1 MSTGCRKPDGVL
13 SGLQRAGRLLKQW
26 LLPPLQAPD
35 EISDRLAWLVWLRW
49 LMVLGQVFSILLAV
63 RLLFVPGALLPVLLG
78 FSGLLVLG
86 NLWSTR
92 SLHQP
97 DVPRQ
102 RREVEL
108 LGFLSLD
115 LLVFLFLL
123 SLTQGIH
130 NPFYPLLFVY
140 ALLGA
145 ILLPAQLSWGYLLTL
160 AVGLYLLNPVVYVFN
175 NQQTYVRL
183 SALVGWLIQLGVL
196 LASWAVANS
205 VSRRLLAWRQQ
216 AEFLRQQQSSLQKIH
231 LLGAMGAG
239 MAHEFASPLNTLRL
253 RLDRLERHAET
264 LGTAQQQDLATAR
277 KALAQ
282 CESRL
287 RQLAALPT
295 AESLQ
300 SSQRV
305 PLRSLLQARLQHW
318 QQQAPQINWSIALA
332 LSDSDSLALPE
343 LALRQMLDNL
353 LCNAVEAVKDQS
365 EPQIGLR
372 ASLRGGHFWLR
383 CCDNGPGWPDSVKA
397 HLGEPFISTR
407 TEGTGLGLYTVY
419 MLTQSLN
426 GRVTLSD
433 HDPQGACL
441 DICLPLPSP
450 IS

>member
-1 MSTGCRKPDGVL
+1 MRR
-13 SGLQRAGRLLKQW
+13 GLQTAGRLLVAG
-26 LLPPLQAPD
+26 LLPPLRAAD
-35 EISDRLAWLVWLRW
+35 EISDRLSWLVWLRW
-49 LMVLGQVFSILLAV
+49 LMVLGQVFSTLLAV
-63 RLLFVPGALLPVLLG
+63 RLLFVPRALLPVLLG
-78 FSGLLVLG
+78 LSALLALG
-86 NLWSTR
+86 NLLATR
-92 SLHQP
+92 SLHRQA
-97 DVPRQ
+97 VPRQ

-115 LLVFLFLL
+115 LLVFLLLL

-145 ILLPAQLSWGYLLTL
+145 ILLPARLGWGYLLTL

-196 LASWAVANS
+196 LASWGVANS

-216 AEFLRQQQSSLQKIH
+216 AEFLQQQQSSLQKIH

-253 RLDRLERHAET
+253 RLDRLERQADS
-264 LGTAQQQDLATAR
+264 LNAAQQQDLATAR

-300 SSQRV
+300 QSQQV
-305 PLRSLLQARLQHW
+305 ALQPLLQERLAHW
-318 QQQAPQINWSIALA
+318 QARAPQIAWSAELA
-332 LSDSDSLALPE
+332 LSENDRLALPE
-343 LALRQMLDNL
+343 LALKQMLDNL
-353 LCNAVEAVKDQS
+353 LRNAIEAVKDQ
-365 EPQIGLR
+365 PAGRIVLWAGLR
-372 ASLRGGHFWLR
+372 NGRFWLR
-383 CCDNGPGWPDSVKA
+383 CCDNGSGWPASVRR

-407 TEGTGLGLYTVY
+407 AEGTGLGLYTVY

-426 GRVTLSD
+426 GQVTLSD
-433 HDPQGACL
+433 HAPQGACL
-441 DICLPLPSP
+441 EICLPLPPP